1 MKVNKLIKQL
11 QKIERINPEQEIY
24 IADEEG
30 SDEIFDDWKLFIDLD
45 GNVVLEDSI
54 IGRESALLQLLTKK
68 NLEKL
73 KI

>member
-68 NLEKL
+68 NLDKL